1 MSSAGLRVS
10 VVIPAYNAAW
20 CVGRAVDSVLTQLY
34 ADREVI
40 VVDDG
45 SSDTTADVLA
55 RYSGAIRVVTK
66 RNGGLSSAR
75 NSGIRAAAGDL
86 VAFLDADDYWL
97 PAKLSRQVAL
107 LDSRPEIG
115 FCSTAAALE
124 APDGSKLGDWACTG
138 PADDMLREIF
148 ARNAAVAGSASAVL
162 VRRELFSRAG
172 MFDESLRSLE
182 DIDMWMRLAAIA
194 RYACVPEPLTVILRN
209 PDSMSR
215 KLDVMRESAVRV
227 LRKNRALLAASDQG
241 AFWRA
246 CYTTMLAD
254 YAKWEYRAGHRL
266 AAIGHL
272 CEGMLRAP
280 LARGRLLLGLMV
292 AMATGERI

>member
-1 MSSAGLRVS
+1 MSAASIRVS

-20 CVGRAVDSVLTQLY
+20 CVARAIDSALAQDYTH
-34 ADREVI
+34 REVI

-45 SSDTTADVLA
+45 STDATGEILA
-55 RYSGAIRVVTK
+55 RYGAAIRVVPK

-75 NSGIRAAAGDL
+75 NAGIRAAGGEL

-97 PAKLSRQVAL
+97 PAKLAHQVAL

-124 APDGSKLGDWACTG
+124 APDGSRLGEWTCAR
-138 PADDMLREIF
+138 PAGGMLQEIF
-148 ARNAAVAGSASAVL
+148 ARNAAVAGSASAV
-162 VRRELFSRAG
+162 VARRELFERAG
-172 MFDESLRSLE
+172 VFDESLQSLE
-182 DIDMWMRLAAIA
+182 DIDMWMRLAAITG
-194 RYACVPEPLTVILRN
+194 YACVPELLTVVLRN

-215 KLDVMRESAVRV
+215 NLDVMRGSAMRV
-227 LRKNRALLAASDQG
+227 LRKNRSLLAMSDQG
-241 AFWRA
+241 AFWQA
-246 CYTTMLAD
+246 CYATMLAD
-254 YAKWEYRAGHRL
+254 YAKWEYRAGRRL

-280 LARGRLLLGLMV
+280 LTRGRLMLGLLV
-292 AMATGERI
+292 AMATGARI

>member
-1 MSSAGLRVS
+1 MNAAATRVS
-10 VVIPAYNAAW
+10 VVIPAHNVAS
-20 CVGRAVDSVLTQLY
+20 CVGRAVDSALAQHYT
-34 ADREVI
+34 DHEVI

-45 SSDTTADVLA
+45 STDATAEILA
-55 RYSGAIRVVTK
+55 GYGAAIRVVGK

-75 NSGIRAAAGDL
+75 NAGIRAAAGEL

-97 PAKLSRQVAL
+97 PAKLARQVAL
-107 LDSRPEIG
+107 LDARPEIG

-124 APDGSKLGDWACTG
+124 APDGSRLGEWLCLP

-148 ARNAAVAGSASAVL
+148 ARNAAVAGSGSAVV
-162 VRRELFSRAG
+162 VRRALFDRAG

-182 DIDMWMRLAAIA
+182 DIDMWMRLAAIT
-194 RYACVPEPLTVILRN
+194 RYACVPEPLTVVLRS

-215 KLDVMRESAVRV
+215 NLDVMRESAIRV
-227 LRKNRALLAASDQG
+227 LRKNRRLLAASDRG
-241 AFWRA
+241 AFWQA
-246 CYTTMLAD
+246 SYASMLAD
-254 YAKWEYRAGHRL
+254 YAKWEYRAGRRL

-280 LARGRLLLGLMV
+280 LARGRLLLGLMA
-292 AMATGERI
+292 AMAAGERL